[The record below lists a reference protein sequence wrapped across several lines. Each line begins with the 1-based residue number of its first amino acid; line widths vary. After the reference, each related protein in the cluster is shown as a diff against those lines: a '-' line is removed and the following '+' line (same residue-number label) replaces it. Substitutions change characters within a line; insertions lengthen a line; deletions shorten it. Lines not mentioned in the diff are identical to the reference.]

1 MTVVEVRFDTDIF
14 AALRRAPQE
23 VAQEIRLAA
32 AIHWYALG
40 QVSQAKA
47 AEIAGVSRAEFID
60 AVAASGIPVSQESID
75 DIREAI
81 SRA

>member
-14 AALRRAPQE
+14 ATLRKAPEE

-32 AIHWYALG
+32 AVRWYALG

-47 AEIAGVSRAEFID
+47 TEIAGISRSEFID
-60 AVAASGIPVSQESID
+60 AVAASGISVSQESIE
-75 DIREAI
+75 DIREAL
-81 SRA
+81 SRV